1 VAPPTLPAAP
11 TQCLEVP
18 TPPNTNPHPATPG
31 HGFLAELCA
40 RGRDPAGY
48 ARWRRQVRAAGY
60 CHHPVRLVGGVDVV
74 DPATGEARTVV
85 DSAGEPDGIL
95 LKACGTRR
103 AARCPPCAEV
113 YRADAY
119 QLLRAGLAG
128 GKGVPETVAAHP
140 WLFVTFTAP
149 SFGPVHSSRVRGG
162 RVQRCQPGRPEARC
176 PHGRPLRCTARHLPR
191 DPALGTPI
199 CADCYDY
206 QRAVVWNALA
216 PQLWKRTTIYL
227 RRALARLAGLSAA
240 EADRRVQPAYVKVAE
255 YQARGAVH
263 LHAIIRLDATPPED
277 APDRLAPPPAAF
289 TVALLARAIRQA
301 AAEVTVPC
309 PLGGAPIRWGDQ
321 LDLEPIH
328 PGLGEGSA
336 GQVAGYLAKY
346 ATKATEGLGATLDTR
361 ITSAAE
367 VERLKLHE
375 HTRRLLRACWR
386 LGAQPPTAG
395 LGLRRWAHML
405 GFGGHCTTKSRRY
418 SVTFA
423 ALRAARRAWSA
434 RRRHGPTVPLD
445 SHGRPLPPA
454 GMVAVAGWEYAGR
467 GYTTLADA
475 WLAASM
481 ATDHQ
486 EARRLAR
493 EELSRVA

>member
-1 VAPPTLPAAP
+1 
-11 TQCLEVP
+11 
-18 TPPNTNPHPATPG
+18 
-31 HGFLAELCA
+31 
-40 RGRDPAGY
+40 
-48 ARWRRQVRAAGY
+48 
-60 CHHPVRLVGGVDVV
+60 VRLVGAVEHVD
-74 DPATGEARTVV
+74 ATTGEARTVI
-85 DSAGEPDGIL
+85 DSAGEPDGVL

-128 GKGVPETVAAHP
+128 GKGIPDSVAAHP
-140 WLFVTFTAP
+140 RLFVTFTAP
-149 SFGPVHSSRVRGG
+149 SFGPVHSSRVRRG
-162 RVQRCQPGRPEARC
+162 RVQPCHPARPEARC
-176 PHGRPLRCTARHLPR
+176 PHGRSRCCAARHLPG
-191 DPALGTPI
+191 DPAIGTPI
-199 CADCYDY
+199 CGDCYDY

-216 PQLWKRTTIYL
+216 PALWKRTTIYL
-227 RRALARLAGLSAA
+227 RRAIARLAGLSAA
-240 EADRRVQPAYVKVAE
+240 EAGRQVRPAYVKVAE

-263 LHAIIRLDATPPED
+263 LHAVIRLDATPPAHD
-277 APDRLAPPPAAF
+277 PDRIAPPSAWA
-289 TVALLARAIRQA
+289 TLALLAQAVRQA
-301 AAEVTVPC
+301 AAEAAVPC

-346 ATKATEGLGATLDTR
+346 ATKATEGLGAALDAR
-361 ITSAAE
+361 ITSTAD
-367 VERLKLHE
+367 VERLEVPE
-375 HTRRLLRACWR
+375 HIGRLVRACWT

-405 GFGGHCTTKSRRY
+405 GFGGHCTTKSRHY
-418 SVTFA
+418 STTFA
-423 ALRAARRAWSA
+423 ALRAARRAWAA

-445 SHGRPLPPA
+445 PHGQLLPPA
-454 GMVAVAGWEYAGR
+454 GMVAVGGWEYAGR

-481 ATDHQ
+481 AADHQ
-486 EARRLAR
+486 EARRIAR
-493 EELSRVA
+493 EELSCVA

>member
-1 VAPPTLPAAP
+1 
-11 TQCLEVP
+11 
-18 TPPNTNPHPATPG
+18 
-31 HGFLAELCA
+31 
-40 RGRDPAGY
+40 
-48 ARWRRQVRAAGY
+48 
-60 CHHPVRLVGGVDVV
+60 VRLVGAVEHVDT
-74 DPATGEARTVV
+74 ATGEARTVV
-85 DSAGEPDGIL
+85 DSTSEPDGVL
-95 LKACGTRR
+95 LTACGTRR

-128 GKGVPETVAAHP
+128 GKGVPESVAAHP
-140 WLFVTFTAP
+140 RLFVTFTAP
-149 SFGPVHSSRVRGG
+149 SFGPVHSSRVRRG
-162 RVQRCQPGRPEARC
+162 RVQRCHPARPGTRC
-176 PHGRPLRCTARHLPR
+176 PHGRPRRCAARHLHG

-216 PQLWKRTTIYL
+216 PQLWRRTTIYL
-227 RRALARLAGLSAA
+227 RRAIARLAGLSAA
-240 EADRRVQPAYVKVAE
+240 EAGRQVRPAYVKVAE

-263 LHAIIRLDATPPED
+263 LHAVIRLDATPPAHD
-277 APDRLAPPPAAF
+277 PDRIAPPSAWA
-289 TVALLARAIRQA
+289 TLALLAQAVRQA
-301 AAEVTVPC
+301 AAEAAVPC

-346 ATKATEGLGATLDTR
+346 ATKATEGLGAALDAR
-361 ITSAAE
+361 ITSTAD
-367 VERLKLHE
+367 VERLEVPE
-375 HTRRLLRACWR
+375 HIGRLVRACWT

-434 RRRHGPTVPLD
+434 RRRHDPSVPLD
-445 SHGRPLPPA
+445 PHGRLLPPA
-454 GMVAVAGWEYAGR
+454 GMVAVADWEYAGR

-481 ATDHQ
+481 AADHQ
-486 EARRLAR
+486 QARRIAR
-493 EELSRVA
+493 EELSCVA

>member
-1 VAPPTLPAAP
+1 
-11 TQCLEVP
+11 
-18 TPPNTNPHPATPG
+18 
-31 HGFLAELCA
+31 
-40 RGRDPAGY
+40 
-48 ARWRRQVRAAGY
+48 
-60 CHHPVRLVGGVDVV
+60 VRLVGAVEHV
-74 DPATGEARTVV
+74 DPVTGEARTVV
-85 DSAGEPDGIL
+85 DSTDQPDGVL
-95 LKACGTRR
+95 LTACGTRR

-128 GKGVPETVAAHP
+128 GKGIPESVAGHP
-140 WLFVTFTAP
+140 RLFVTFTAP

-162 RVQRCQPGRPEARC
+162 RVQRCHSARADARC
-176 PHGRPLRCTARHLPR
+176 PHGRPRRCAARHLPG
-191 DPALGTPI
+191 DPTIGTPI

-216 PQLWKRTTIYL
+216 PALWKRTTIYL

-240 EADRRVQPAYVKVAE
+240 EAGRRVRPAYVKVAE

-263 LHAIIRLDATPPED
+263 LHAIIRLDATPPQD
-277 APDRLAPPPAAF
+277 DPDQLAPPPAGF
-289 TVALLARAIRQA
+289 TVALLAQAIRQA
-301 AAEVTVPC
+301 AAHAAVPC

-328 PGLGEGSA
+328 PGTRERSE

-346 ATKATEGLGATLDTR
+346 ATKATEGLGANLDAHIGSR
-361 ITSAAE
+361 ADL
-367 VERLKLHE
+367 ERLELPE
-375 HTRRLLRACWR
+375 HTRRLLRACWVLGGRRELAR
-386 LGAQPPTAG
+386 LK
-395 LGLRRWAHML
+395 LRRWAHML

-423 ALRAARRAWSA
+423 ALRAGRRAFSA
-434 RRRHGPTVPLD
+434 RRHHGPAVLLD
-445 SHGRPLPPA
+445 PDGRLLPPA

-467 GYTTLADA
+467 GYSTLADA

-481 ATDHQ
+481 AADHQ